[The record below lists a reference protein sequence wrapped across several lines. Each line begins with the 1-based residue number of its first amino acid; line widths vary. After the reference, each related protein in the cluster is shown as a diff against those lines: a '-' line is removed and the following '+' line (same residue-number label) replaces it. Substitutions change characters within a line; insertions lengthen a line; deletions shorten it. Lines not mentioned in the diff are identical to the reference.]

1 MTYVEQA
8 FFLFHKGGLVMY
20 PLLACS
26 IATVAVIIERY
37 LVFRR
42 TTAGMEVWLPSFE
55 QALAADDWESV
66 NQLHNA
72 HPGLI
77 PSTLIQ
83 CLDTPPADLAE
94 LEHLLERMATQRV
107 AALRQRLSYLDTI
120 VTLAPLLGLLGT
132 VIGMI
137 QSFSVLSLKTGQPLA
152 ITGGVGEALVA
163 TAAGLCV
170 AIIALAGHSYFS
182 QQIETIIASL
192 EDAANTLIGAAL
204 KRRNR
209 HEAR

>member
-1 MTYVEQA
+1 MTHFEQA
-8 FFLFHKGGLVMY
+8 VLLFHKGGMVMY
-20 PLLACS
+20 PLLVCS

-42 TTAGMEVWLPSFE
+42 TTAGMEVWLPPFE
-55 QALAADDWESV
+55 RAFTADDWDGV
-66 NQLHNA
+66 RQLSTSQ
-72 HPGLI
+72 PDLI

-83 CLDTPPADLAE
+83 CLDMPPADLAH
-94 LEHLLERMATQRV
+94 LEHLLERMAVQQV
-107 AALRQRLSYLDTI
+107 ASLRQRLSYLDTI

-132 VIGMI
+132 VVGMI
-137 QSFSVLSLKTGQPLA
+137 HSFSVLSLKVGQPLA

-170 AIIALAGHSYFS
+170 AIMALAGHSYFS
-182 QQIETIIASL
+182 QQIETIITRL
-192 EDAANTLIGAAL
+192 EDAANSLIGAAM

-209 HEAR
+209 HEA